1 MVTLGVGGVEDWVKN
16 VKELRSRNWDLQ
28 IVTGIK
34 YSIGNI
40 VDNIVVTV
48 YGARWA
54 LDTLGEQFV
63 KYLTV

>member
-1 MVTLGVGGVEDWVKN
+1 MKN

-40 VDNIVVTV
+40 VNNIVVTV
-48 YGARWA
+48 YGARWV

-63 KYLTV
+63 EYLAI